1 MDYKIMN
8 DKGLIDKINS
18 KKAKIGIIGMGYVGV
33 PLGIEFAN
41 NGLKVI
47 GFDTDNEKVKDI
59 NSGKQIMKHISQESM
74 RKFINNGSKAT
85 SDFDELK
92 NVDCILMCVPTPL
105 DIYEQ
110 PDMSYVEEAT
120 KTISKN
126 LKKGQL
132 VILESTT
139 YPGTTKEIIKPIL
152 EESGLSAGKDFFLA
166 YSPEREDPGNKDFS
180 VSKIPKVIGGLTP
193 LCLNVANELYSKI
206 IEKTVKV
213 SSPET
218 AEATKLMENIFRA
231 VNIAMVNELKLIFE
245 RMNINIWEVIEA
257 ADSKPFGFMP
267 FYPGPGMGGHCI
279 PIDPFYLSWKAK
291 EYNTEAKFIELA
303 GEINRKMTENVA
315 HRVGKALNDYSK
327 SIRKSSVLVLGL
339 AYKKDIDDMRESPA
353 LKIIDLLKFKGAKIS
368 YHDPYIKNAKG
379 IKYVELNEKNLNEAD
394 AVLITTDHSNIDY
407 KMVGEHANIV
417 IDTRNVMANVKNPK
431 AHILRA

>member
-1 MDYKIMN
+1 MN
-8 DKGLIDKINS
+8 DESLIQKINN
-18 KKAKIGIIGMGYVGV
+18 KDAKIGIIGMGYVGV
-33 PLGIEFAN
+33 PLGIEFTN
-41 NGLKVI
+41 KKLKVI
-47 GFDTDNEKVKDI
+47 GFDTDKQKVNDI
-59 NSGKQIMKHISQESM
+59 NSGKQIMKHISQKLMES
-74 RKFINNGSKAT
+74 FIKSGSKAT
-85 SDFDELK
+85 SNFEELQ

-110 PDMSYVEEAT
+110 PDMSYVKKAT
-120 KTISKN
+120 KTISEN

-132 VILESTT
+132 IILESTT

-152 EESGLSAGKDFFLA
+152 EESGLTAGKDFFLA

-180 VSKIPKVIGGLTP
+180 VSKIPKVIGGLTAK
-193 LCLNVANELYSKI
+193 CLNVADVLYSKI
-206 IEKTVKV
+206 VTKTIKV

-315 HRVGKALNDYSK
+315 HRIGKALNDQAK
-327 SIRKSSVLVLGL
+327 SIRNSKILVLGI

-353 LKIIDLLKFKGAKIS
+353 LKIIELLKFKGANVS
-368 YHDPYIKNAKG
+368 YHDPYINNLKE
-379 IKYVELNEKNLNEAD
+379 IEYVELNKENLTKAD
-394 AVLITTDHSNIDY
+394 AVLITTDHSNVDY
-407 KMVGEHANIV
+407 EYVGKHAKLI
-417 IDTRNVMANVKNPK
+417 IDTRNVMAKVENSK

>member
-1 MDYKIMN
+1 MIDRELIAKIK
-8 DKGLIDKINS
+8 D
-18 KKAKIGIIGMGYVGV
+18 KKAKIGIVGMGYVGV
-33 PLGIEFAN
+33 PLGIEFAER
-41 NGLKVI
+41 GLEVV
-47 GFDTDNEKVKDI
+47 GFDTDAEKIKNI
-59 NSGKQIMKHISQESM
+59 NSGKQIMKHISSKKM
-74 RKFINNGSKAT
+74 TKFVKNGCKAT
-85 SDFDELK
+85 SDFEELK
-92 NVDCILMCVPTPL
+92 HTDCILMCVPTPL

-110 PDMSYVEEAT
+110 PDMSYVESAT

-126 LKKGQL
+126 LRKGQL

-152 EESGLSAGKDFFLA
+152 EESGLIAGKDFFLA

-180 VSKIPKVIGGLTP
+180 VSKIPKVIGGLTDK
-193 LCLNVANELYSKI
+193 CLNVADALYSQI
-206 IEKTVKV
+206 ITKTVKV

-245 RMNINIWEVIEA
+245 RMDINIWEVIEA
-257 ADSKPFGFMP
+257 ANSKPFGFMP

-291 EYNTEAKFIELA
+291 EFNTEAKFIELA

-315 HRVGKALNDYSK
+315 HRIGKALNDHSK
-327 SIRKSSVLVLGL
+327 SIRKSNILILGL

-353 LKIIDLLKFKGAKIS
+353 LKIIELLKFKGANIS
-368 YHDPYIKNAKG
+368 CHDPNIDSAKEL
-379 IKYVELNEKNLNEAD
+379 KFVELNKENLRKAD
-394 AVLITTDHSNIDY
+394 AVVITTDHSNVDY
-407 KMVGEHANIV
+407 EMVGKYARLI

-431 AHILRA
+431 ADVLRA

>member
-1 MDYKIMN
+1 
-8 DKGLIDKINS
+8 
-18 KKAKIGIIGMGYVGV
+18 
-33 PLGIEFAN
+33 
-41 NGLKVI
+41 
-47 GFDTDNEKVKDI
+47 
-59 NSGKQIMKHISQESM
+59 MKHISQESM
-74 RKFINNGSKAT
+74 EKFIKNGSKAT
-85 SDFDELK
+85 SNFDELK
-92 NVDCILMCVPTPL
+92 KVDCILMCVPTPL

-110 PDMSYVEEAT
+110 PDMSYVKKAT
-120 KTISKN
+120 TTISKN

-152 EESGLSAGKDFFLA
+152 EMSGLSAGKDFFLA

-180 VSKIPKVIGGLTP
+180 VARIPKVIGGLTP
-193 LCLNVANELYSKI
+193 ACLNVANELYSKI
-206 IEKTVKV
+206 IEQTVKV

-303 GEINRKMTENVA
+303 GEINRKMTENIA
-315 HRVGKALNDYSK
+315 HRIGKALNDHSK
-327 SIRKSSVLVLGL
+327 SIRKSNILILGL
-339 AYKKDIDDMRESPA
+339 AYKKDIDDMRESPS
-353 LKIIDLLKFKGAKIS
+353 LKIINLLKFKGAKIS
-368 YHDPYIKNAKG
+368 YHDPYIKNAEELE
-379 IKYVELNEKNLNEAD
+379 YVELNKENLERAD
-394 AVLITTDHSNIDY
+394 AVLIATDHSNVDY
-407 KMVGEHANIV
+407 EMVGKHAKII
-417 IDTRNVMANVKNPK
+417 IDTRNVMAKVKNPK
-431 AHILRA
+431 AHVLRA